1 LAGLRP
7 FLLPSLTRLPR
18 KAIHRVAWSS
28 PLAITPRN
36 TPPSV
41 RRSTKTLRTFA
52 VSVSRYDPHKVAL
65 KQPEDVLPD
74 AL

>member
-1 LAGLRP
+1 
-7 FLLPSLTRLPR
+7 
-18 KAIHRVAWSS
+18 
-28 PLAITPRN
+28 
-36 TPPSV
+36 
-41 RRSTKTLRTFA
+41 